1 MSRSL
6 DEFAVNFGSVARH
19 LSLDELAVLVELVS
33 VELVE
38 RRVVGVARLA
48 EVARALR
55 ERAAAERQH
64 RAIYSGDCS
73 QPSG

>member
-1 MSRSL
+1 MTRSL
-6 DEFAVNFGSVARH
+6 DEFAVNFGTVARK

-33 VELVE
+33 IELVE

-48 EVARALR
+48 EVARSLR
-55 ERAAAERQH
+55 ERAAAERHH

-73 QPSG
+73 PPSG